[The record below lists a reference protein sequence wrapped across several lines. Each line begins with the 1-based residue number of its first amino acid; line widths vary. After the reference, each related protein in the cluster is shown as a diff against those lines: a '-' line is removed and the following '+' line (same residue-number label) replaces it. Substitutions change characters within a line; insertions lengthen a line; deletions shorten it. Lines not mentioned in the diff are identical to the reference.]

1 MTREITFT
9 LNGAQMRVTPAEGES
24 LLHTLRSRCG
34 VTSIKDGCHPQGQCG
49 ACLAVVN
56 GHPRMTCT
64 LTTDHVDNA
73 QIVTLEGLSD
83 ESRAMLVRAFEGA
96 AAGQCGYCLPG
107 IALHAHAYVDQHP
120 RATREEITKALDI
133 HLCRCGGYAR
143 LVDAVELLSKAR
155 KGEKLPDAPIDGGVG
170 SSLVRRELGEMV
182 LGTRPYSGDLARP
195 GMLHGAVVMSP
206 HARAKVLSIDTSK
219 ALAHPGV
226 EAVITA
232 KDVPGER
239 WYGLLVADTPGFVAE
254 GEEVRCVGDVLAAV
268 AAVDELTA
276 RFAANLVEVTY
287 EPLTAVLDPA
297 ASLAPDAPKVNP
309 KHANVLSHS
318 VIRRGDVD
326 AALAA
331 SAHVARGTW
340 QTQRI
345 EHLFIEPESALAV
358 PEGDTLSMWTQ
369 GQGIFDDR
377 KTVARFLAMPE
388 ESVKVTLVPP
398 GGAFGGKEDV
408 TVQPH
413 AALLARVTGRPVRL
427 TLDREQSIRMHPK
440 RHPITLDY
448 AVGCDAEGRLTA
460 VRARLVGDSGAY
472 ASVGA
477 KVLERAAGHA
487 CGPYKVPVVDVEAVA
502 AYTNNPPCGAM
513 RGFGVCQVA
522 FALEGCL
529 DMLAAATGVDPWELR
544 WRNAVD
550 LGDRLT
556 TGQLLEKSVGIK
568 ATLQAV
574 KPAYDK
580 ARAEGLA
587 VGLAC
592 GIKNSGIGN
601 GVEEWGRARLVVE
614 PDETVSVYNGY
625 TEMGQGLSTVLVQIA
640 REATGL
646 PAERFVARTDT
657 RYALACGQTT
667 GSRATLHGGRAVLSA
682 SQKLREDLDRGETLA
697 TLKGREYA
705 ADLAVRDTT
714 ALEDPR
720 PNPKTHTA
728 YGYATQLCVLDA
740 RGRVARVVAAHDV
753 GRAINPSL
761 CVAQVE
767 GSIAMGLGYAL
778 TEELVCEDGM
788 PATFWLRDIG
798 ALRAKDIPPIDVVLV
813 ESMEPEGPYG
823 AKGVG
828 EIGLVPTA
836 AAVANAL
843 AVFEG
848 RRRYKLPMKDSPAS
862 LAMGVGHHLHHRVPG
877 HDHDHDHPH
886 SHG

>member
-1 MTREITFT
+1 
-9 LNGAQMRVTPAEGES
+9 
-24 LLHTLRSRCG
+24 
-34 VTSIKDGCHPQGQCG
+34 
-49 ACLAVVN
+49 
-56 GHPRMTCT
+56 
-64 LTTDHVDNA
+64 
-73 QIVTLEGLSD
+73 
-83 ESRAMLVRAFEGA
+83 
-96 AAGQCGYCLPG
+96 
-107 IALHAHAYVDQHP
+107 
-120 RATREEITKALDI
+120 
-133 HLCRCGGYAR
+133 
-143 LVDAVELLSKAR
+143 
-155 KGEKLPDAPIDGGVG
+155 
-170 SSLVRRELGEMV
+170 
-182 LGTRPYSGDLARP
+182 
-195 GMLHGAVVMSP
+195 
-206 HARAKVLSIDTSK
+206 
-219 ALAHPGV
+219 
-226 EAVITA
+226 
-232 KDVPGER
+232 
-239 WYGLLVADTPGFVAE
+239 
-254 GEEVRCVGDVLAAV
+254 
-268 AAVDELTA
+268 
-276 RFAANLVEVTY
+276 
-287 EPLTAVLDPA
+287 
-297 ASLAPDAPKVNP
+297 
-309 KHANVLSHS
+309 
-318 VIRRGDVD
+318 
-326 AALAA
+326 
-331 SAHVARGTW
+331 
-340 QTQRI
+340 
-345 EHLFIEPESALAV
+345 
-358 PEGDTLSMWTQ
+358 
-369 GQGIFDDR
+369 
-377 KTVARFLAMPE
+377 
-388 ESVKVTLVPP
+388 
-398 GGAFGGKEDV
+398 
-408 TVQPH
+408 
-413 AALLARVTGRPVRL
+413 
-427 TLDREQSIRMHPK
+427 
-440 RHPITLDY
+440 
-448 AVGCDAEGRLTA
+448 
-460 VRARLVGDSGAY
+460 
-472 ASVGA
+472 
-477 KVLERAAGHA
+477 
-487 CGPYKVPVVDVEAVA
+487 
-502 AYTNNPPCGAM
+502 
-513 RGFGVCQVA
+513 
-522 FALEGCL
+522 
-529 DMLAAATGVDPWELR
+529 
-544 WRNAVD
+544 
-550 LGDRLT
+550 
-556 TGQLLEKSVGIK
+556 
-568 ATLQAV
+568 
-574 KPAYDK
+574 
-580 ARAEGLA
+580 
-587 VGLAC
+587 
-592 GIKNSGIGN
+592 
-601 GVEEWGRARLVVE
+601 VE